1 MKTLLSLGILFG
13 AALLPLQLSAE
24 NRLQETRSVLDKW
37 IETKQI
43 VSKEKSDWRVEEV
56 IITDTKAV
64 LTHELDRLHQILE
77 DFASSATGADEER
90 ERLHV
95 QRDRLLEGT
104 GAVESTMADLEARI
118 KTIVAGLPAPL
129 VEIIKPL
136 IRRLPED
143 PENTKSSVGERMQ
156 NIVGILSQADKF
168 NNTLVRTSESRE
180 IRPGKI
186 VEVRTLYWGLAMAYY
201 VDTSGEF
208 AGIGTPAAEGW
219 EWTPV
224 EGIGGSIRTLLD
236 VYEGVADIQFVS
248 VPARIN

>member
-1 MKTLLSLGILFG
+1 M
-13 AALLPLQLSAE
+13 
-24 NRLQETRSVLDKW
+24 QETRSVLDKW
-37 IETKQI
+37 IEAKQI

-56 IITDTKAV
+56 IFTDTKAV
-64 LTHELDRLHQILE
+64 LTNELKRLNQILE
-77 DFASSATGADEER
+77 DFASSTTSADQVIEELTLR
-90 ERLHV
+90 RA
-95 QRDRLLEGT
+95 LLLAGT
-104 GAVESTMADLEARI
+104 DAVESTMADLEAQI
-118 KTIVAGLPAPL
+118 KTIVQGLPAPL

-136 IRRLPED
+136 LRRIPAD

-180 IRPGKI
+180 ISPGKV

-208 AGIGTPAAEGW
+208 AGIGIPGAEGW
-219 EWTPV
+219 KWTPV
-224 EGIGGSIRTLLD
+224 EGVGSSIRKLLE
-236 VYEGVADIQFVS
+236 VYEGVTEIQFVS